1 MARAFHFLNA
11 DMTANSGNEK
21 AWEIGETRTIED
33 ESRINL
39 CEFGYHS
46 SPTLWDALQYANGPV
61 ACLVK
66 VSKSLGSDDEP
77 APKNVHATRTLIKAV
92 NIDRKLRLFAAD
104 CAERVLYIY
113 EKDYPKDDRPRKAIQ
128 ASRDFANG
136 KIDAAALVAAWAA
149 AEAPAGAAEKK
160 WQREHFDS
168 MFEGL
173 FTESKVGEVE
183 S

>member
-33 ESRINL
+33 VSRIQL
-39 CEFGYHS
+39 CTYGYHS
-46 SPTLWDALQYANGPV
+46 SPTLWDALQYANGPM
-61 ACLVK
+61 ACLVE
-66 VSKSLGSDDEP
+66 VGESLGHDDAP

-92 NIDRKLRLFAAD
+92 NIDRELRLFAAD
-104 CAERVLYIY
+104 CAGRVLHIF
-113 EKDYPKDDRPRKAIQ
+113 ETDYPKDDRPRKAIQ
-128 ASRDFANG
+128 AARDFANG
-136 KIDAAALVAAWAA
+136 KIDAAAGAAAWAA
-149 AEAPAGAAEKK
+149 GAAERK
-160 WQREHFDS
+160 WQRGHFDS

-173 FTESKVGEVE
+173 FTESNAGEVR